1 MCLSLEL
8 PDYTALLLLL
18 LVLLVLLVVLGGSS
32 LSLRAAV
39 SLSRPLPEEW
49 VIICPQRGQIIPA
62 EGS

>member
-18 LVLLVLLVVLGGSS
+18 LLLVLGGAVKAGGG
-32 LSLRAAV
+32 AAV

-49 VIICPQRGQIIPA
+49 VIICPRRGRMIPA